1 MFWQTL
7 YKILDIIGYTILG
20 YWVLQFIYY
29 AYIKGYDVWER
40 PHYRSNFWDYM

>member
-1 MFWQTL
+1 MLWQTL
-7 YKILDIIGYTILG
+7 YKILDIIGYAILG

-29 AYIKGYDVWER
+29 AYIKGYKVKEP